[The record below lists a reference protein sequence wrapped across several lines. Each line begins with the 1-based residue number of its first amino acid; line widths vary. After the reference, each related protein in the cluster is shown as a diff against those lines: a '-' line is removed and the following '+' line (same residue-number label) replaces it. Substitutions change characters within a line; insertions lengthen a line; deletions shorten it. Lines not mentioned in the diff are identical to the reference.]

1 MDIIWKFVAIGII
14 ISIIISTVFGIYS
27 KSTASPYTR
36 TLFGVS
42 SSDLIFGLMV
52 LVIVSTFFVL
62 SVVSCLIRDLTFPT
76 NNPVEFTIETLVVGI
91 IPSLIILLM
100 TILRGYTITNVT
112 AGEFM
117 ILVVKFSVLHI
128 LLQFSGFYSSLFPP
142 K

>member
-1 MDIIWKFVAIGII
+1 MDIIWKFVAFGII

-42 SSDLIFGLMV
+42 SNDLIFGLMV

-62 SVVSCLIRDLTFPT
+62 SVVSGLIRDLTFPT
-76 NNPVEFTIETLVVGI
+76 NNPIKFTIETLVVGI

-128 LLQFSGFYSSLFPP
+128 LLQFSGFYSSIFPP

>member
-1 MDIIWKFVAIGII
+1 M
-14 ISIIISTVFGIYS
+14 
-27 KSTASPYTR
+27 
-36 TLFGVS
+36 
-42 SSDLIFGLMV
+42 
-52 LVIVSTFFVL
+52 
-62 SVVSCLIRDLTFPT
+62 
-76 NNPVEFTIETLVVGI
+76 EFTIETLVVGI